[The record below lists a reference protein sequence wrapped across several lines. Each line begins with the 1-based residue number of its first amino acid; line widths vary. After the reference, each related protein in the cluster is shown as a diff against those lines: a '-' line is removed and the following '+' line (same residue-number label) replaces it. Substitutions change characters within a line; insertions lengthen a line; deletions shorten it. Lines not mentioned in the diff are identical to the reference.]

1 MIYINNFI
9 YIRLGHNSVTDQI
22 SLAEWN
28 YPDLNQTFLKLAELC
43 NNIYIILFF
52 SVPLFKMHIKDELSY
67 QIIKLTN
74 ESFDSPYKIA
84 NENKPVFSD
93 IFNIYG
99 SFEKGLTESRFILYF
114 IQIIIILLFMLK
126 RIYFGGFSKLIYLT
140 ISLIFSFICIAQNI
154 IYVILDFLVALF
166 TIFSLI
172 SYNKNKY
179 NIKSDD
185 MINAKLSV
193 QLIINIIIFIF
204 NIKLLKES
212 ITFSMYYNKMKK
224 SLIKLN
230 NKEDNLDEDKPN
242 FKPLEFK
249 YISLEG
255 NICSI
260 KEYKNNNLQRYL
272 YYYNINI
279 QKNNS
284 VNNIYFQVL
293 KEKDIERSNVK
304 INNTDKMTDYFNHDI
319 DTNNKL
325 K

>member
-1 MIYINNFI
+1 
-9 YIRLGHNSVTDQI
+9 
-22 SLAEWN
+22 
-28 YPDLNQTFLKLAELC
+28 
-43 NNIYIILFF
+43 
-52 SVPLFKMHIKDELSY
+52 
-67 QIIKLTN
+67 
-74 ESFDSPYKIA
+74 
-84 NENKPVFSD
+84 
-93 IFNIYG
+93 
-99 SFEKGLTESRFILYF
+99 
-114 IQIIIILLFMLK
+114 
-126 RIYFGGFSKLIYLT
+126 
-140 ISLIFSFICIAQNI
+140 
-154 IYVILDFLVALF
+154 
-166 TIFSLI
+166 
-172 SYNKNKY
+172 
-179 NIKSDD
+179 

-284 VNNIYFQVL
+284 VNNVYFQEL

-304 INNTDKMTDYFNHDI
+304 INNTDKITDYFNHDI
-319 DTNNKL
+319 DTNNKF

>member
-1 MIYINNFI
+1 
-9 YIRLGHNSVTDQI
+9 
-22 SLAEWN
+22 
-28 YPDLNQTFLKLAELC
+28 
-43 NNIYIILFF
+43 
-52 SVPLFKMHIKDELSY
+52 
-67 QIIKLTN
+67 
-74 ESFDSPYKIA
+74 
-84 NENKPVFSD
+84 
-93 IFNIYG
+93 
-99 SFEKGLTESRFILYF
+99 
-114 IQIIIILLFMLK
+114 
-126 RIYFGGFSKLIYLT
+126 
-140 ISLIFSFICIAQNI
+140 
-154 IYVILDFLVALF
+154 
-166 TIFSLI
+166 
-172 SYNKNKY
+172 
-179 NIKSDD
+179 

>member
-1 MIYINNFI
+1 
-9 YIRLGHNSVTDQI
+9 
-22 SLAEWN
+22 
-28 YPDLNQTFLKLAELC
+28 
-43 NNIYIILFF
+43 
-52 SVPLFKMHIKDELSY
+52 
-67 QIIKLTN
+67 
-74 ESFDSPYKIA
+74 
-84 NENKPVFSD
+84 
-93 IFNIYG
+93 
-99 SFEKGLTESRFILYF
+99 
-114 IQIIIILLFMLK
+114 
-126 RIYFGGFSKLIYLT
+126 
-140 ISLIFSFICIAQNI
+140 
-154 IYVILDFLVALF
+154 
-166 TIFSLI
+166 
-172 SYNKNKY
+172 
-179 NIKSDD
+179 

-272 YYYNINI
+272 YYCNINI

-284 VNNIYFQVL
+284 VNNVYFQEL

-304 INNTDKMTDYFNHDI
+304 INGADKITDYFNHDI
-319 DTNNKL
+319 DTKNKL